1 LAIPPHRIVLSE
13 AQRLNWLRLV
23 RSENVGPATFR
34 DLINHY
40 GTAAAAIEAL
50 PELARRGGAAARIRI
65 ATKADAESEMAAA
78 EQFGARFVA
87 IGEPDYPAWLRLLDL
102 APPLVCMKGNAQ
114 IASRQPVAV
123 VGARNASVAG
133 RKLAAKFVG
142 ELGSAGHAIVSGL
155 ARGIDAAAHQATLG
169 SGTIAVLAGGLD
181 KPYPPEN
188 LPLIDAILEHDGALI
203 SEMPL
208 AWVARALDFPRRNRV
223 IAGMS
228 LATLVVEAA
237 RRSGSLITARLAN
250 EAGRQVF
257 AVPGSPLDPRA
268 EGCNHLIRQGATLAT
283 NAAEIIEALAP
294 SSGTIPQ
301 SGYEIGETPAEPDLP
316 EYSGDGEASDAE
328 LRTSRQKILEALGPT
343 PTEIDDIV
351 RFTGVGVAQ
360 VQMILLE
367 LDLAGRLERHPGNRA
382 SMAEPLMTSG

>member
-1 LAIPPHRIVLSE
+1 
-13 AQRLNWLRLV
+13 
-23 RSENVGPATFR
+23 
-34 DLINHY
+34 
-40 GTAAAAIEAL
+40 
-50 PELARRGGAAARIRI
+50 
-65 ATKADAESEMAAA
+65 M
-78 EQFGARFVA
+78 
-87 IGEPDYPAWLRLLDL
+87 
-102 APPLVCMKGNAQ
+102 
-114 IASRQPVAV
+114 

-133 RKLAAKFVG
+133 RKLAAKFAG

-155 ARGIDAAAHQATLG
+155 ARGIDAAAHQAALG

-188 LPLIDAILEHDGALI
+188 LPLIDAILEHNGALI
-203 SEMPL
+203 SEMPM
-208 AWVARALDFPRRNRV
+208 AWVARALDFPRRNRL

-228 LATLVVEAA
+228 VATLVVEAA